1 LVQRRTGGYIHDGRA
16 LGKHEG
22 KLAKIVIIGGGVIGS
37 SIAYHL
43 AQAGDAS
50 DVVVVEPDPT
60 YEFAATPRATGGI
73 RQLYTVPENIRMSQY
88 GHEVYGQFETLMA
101 VDGEPARIDFHRA
114 GYLWLGSG
122 KEDID
127 ALMANWRVQ
136 TAHDARVE
144 LLDRKGVKHRFPSMR
159 VDDIDI
165 AAFSP
170 DDGYLDPYSVLMGFR
185 RKAISLGIRYLK
197 DRAVDF
203 EVARKR
209 VTAVRLESGERVAA
223 DCVVNAANC
232 WGPELCERVG
242 MKVPVYPLP
251 RLTFYF
257 EIREQLER
265 MPLTRHISGNVSFRP
280 QGAGYICGNTT
291 YDKPHRF
298 NWEIDYFYFDE
309 AIWPGLA
316 ERVPAFEALK
326 VKSAW
331 AGHYDENT
339 LDNNAILGP
348 WVGGLENFHIAL
360 GFSGHGLMQAPAVG
374 RGLCELLLHGR
385 YQTLDLSRLGYR
397 RILDGM
403 PLRDEVPRP

>member
-1 LVQRRTGGYIHDGRA
+1 
-16 LGKHEG
+16 
-22 KLAKIVIIGGGVIGS
+22 LAKIVIIGGGVIGS

-43 AQAGDAS
+43 AQAGDPS

-203 EVARKR
+203 ELAGKR

-223 DCVVNAANC
+223 DSVVNAANC

-242 MKVPVYPLP
+242 MKVPVYPLH

-257 EIREQLER
+257 EIREQLEL

-291 YDKPHRF
+291 YDEPHGF
-298 NWEIDYFYFDE
+298 NWEIDYSYF
-309 AIWPGLA
+309 
-316 ERVPAFEALK
+316 
-326 VKSAW
+326 
-331 AGHYDENT
+331 
-339 LDNNAILGP
+339 
-348 WVGGLENFHIAL
+348 
-360 GFSGHGLMQAPAVG
+360 G
-374 RGLCELLLHGR
+374 RRLPDGR
-385 YQTLDLSRLGYR
+385 PRRYRLR
-397 RILDGM
+397 
-403 PLRDEVPRP
+403 PLR

>member
-1 LVQRRTGGYIHDGRA
+1 VRYARHRRRPRA
-16 LGKHEG
+16 DT
-22 KLAKIVIIGGGVIGS
+22 AKIAIIGGGVIGS

-185 RKAISLGIRYLK
+185 RKAISLGICYLK

-203 EVARKR
+203 EVAGKR
-209 VTAVRLESGERVAA
+209 SRRCGSNRGNASRPTAWSMPPIAGGRNCA
-223 DCVVNAANC
+223 NA
-232 WGPELCERVG
+232 
-242 MKVPVYPLP
+242 
-251 RLTFYF
+251 
-257 EIREQLER
+257 
-265 MPLTRHISGNVSFRP
+265 
-280 QGAGYICGNTT
+280 
-291 YDKPHRF
+291 
-298 NWEIDYFYFDE
+298 
-309 AIWPGLA
+309 
-316 ERVPAFEALK
+316 
-326 VKSAW
+326 SA
-331 AGHYDENT
+331 
-339 LDNNAILGP
+339 
-348 WVGGLENFHIAL
+348 
-360 GFSGHGLMQAPAVG
+360 
-374 RGLCELLLHGR
+374 
-385 YQTLDLSRLGYR
+385 
-397 RILDGM
+397 
-403 PLRDEVPRP
+403 